1 MRALHGTFAI
11 TLLLTCGLRGEQLPQ
26 SLFGDVVTFRLPS
39 HWQLQRHF
47 TKTNSTEVLQLLIPD
62 PDTDKTP
69 DSSNV
74 VITAEQSSPGATL
87 DSYKERAVGS
97 PARGFLTTTEILG
110 GKNWLSRLS
119 HGMQG
124 KTHYIVV
131 DRLGLDRGCFVYFR
145 AACPLIDRKDREWM
159 GNFVA
164 SCNSVIK
171 SLKIGGKNVITS
183 ELKLDAVE
191 QATVVWL
198 RDLNDPAKH
207 FDYRTRE

>member
-1 MRALHGTFAI
+1 
-11 TLLLTCGLRGEQLPQ
+11 
-26 SLFGDVVTFRLPS
+26 
-39 HWQLQRHF
+39 
-47 TKTNSTEVLQLLIPD
+47 
-62 PDTDKTP
+62 
-69 DSSNV
+69 
-74 VITAEQSSPGATL
+74 
-87 DSYKERAVGS
+87 
-97 PARGFLTTTEILG
+97 
-110 GKNWLSRLS
+110 
-119 HGMQG
+119 MQG

-207 FDYRTRE
+207 FDYRTRD